1 MIVTFYG
8 TRGSIPVCDENYQ
21 GFGGNTTCI
30 SLFIKNTGNI
40 FIIDAGT
47 GIRNLGNDMMKNPN
61 RQKAIGIG
69 FTHFHWDHIQGF
81 PFFKPAYNKET
92 ILNINSVGDT
102 SESELKS
109 ILQGQMQSEYF
120 PIPMSKM
127 GGKFKF
133 TNLGTEF
140 RNVGNDIRAKMIKQN
155 HPGNSYGIRIELNG
169 KTLIICTDIEHE
181 KTISDEFIEFCK
193 NADLLIHDAQYTDEE
208 LELHRGW
215 GHSSYNQAMEVAERS
230 NAKMLVM
237 THHDP
242 DHDDEFLRK
251 QERICQERFKFC
263 ELAREGNK
271 YDIDDF

>member
-8 TRGSIPVCDENYQ
+8 TRGSVPVCDENFQ

-30 SLFIKNTGNI
+30 SLFIKDTGNI

-47 GIRNLGNDMMKNPN
+47 GIRNLGNEMMKNPS
-61 RQKAIGIG
+61 RQKVIGIG

-92 ILNINSVGDT
+92 IMTINSVGDT
-102 SESELKS
+102 SEKELKS

-133 TNLGTEF
+133 ANLGTDF
-140 RNVGNDIRAKMIKQN
+140 RNVDNGIRAKMIKQN
-155 HPGNSYGIRIELNG
+155 HPGTSYGIRIELNG
-169 KTLIICTDIEHE
+169 KTLVICTDVEHDN
-181 KTISDEFIEFCK
+181 TISEDFIKFCK
-193 NADLLIHDAQYTDEE
+193 NADTDEE
-208 LELHRGW
+208 LESHRGW
-215 GHSSYNQAMEVAERS
+215 GHSTYSQAIEVAERS
-230 NAKMLVM
+230 NARMLVM

-242 DHDDEFLRK
+242 DHDDEFLVN
-251 QERICQERFKFC
+251 QEKICQDLFKNC
-263 ELAREGNK
+263 ELAREGNQ
-271 YDIDDF
+271 YDIR

>member
-1 MIVTFYG
+1 MIITFYG
-8 TRGSIPVCDENYQ
+8 TRGSIPVCDEGFQ
-21 GFGGNTTCI
+21 EFGGNTTCFSI
-30 SLFIKNTGNI
+30 YRHDTKTIT
-40 FIIDAGT
+40 IIDAGT
-47 GIRNLGNDMMKNPN
+47 GIRNLGRDMMNNPEK
-61 RQKAIGIG
+61 QKTITVG

-81 PFFKPAYNKET
+81 PFFLPAYDKDTN
-92 ILNINSVGDT
+92 LNIMSVGET
-102 SESELKS
+102 SELELRS

-127 GGKFKF
+127 GGKFTF
-133 TNLGTEF
+133 TNLGLDYVAVNGV
-140 RNVGNDIRAKMIKQN
+140 RVKMIKQN
-155 HPGNSYGIRIELNG
+155 HPGISYGVRIELDG
-169 KTLIICTDIEHE
+169 QSLVICTDVEYDDE
-181 KTISDEFIEFCK
+181 ISDDVIEFC
-193 NADLLIHDAQYTDEE
+193 NGADLLIHDAQYTDQE

-251 QERICQERFKFC
+251 QEKICQERFKFC

-271 YDIDDF
+271 YDIANF